1 MIGTFEIH
9 YMRSSGPGG
18 QNVNKLSTKVDM
30 RFELK
35 FAKWLPEAVRD
46 KLAQQEA
53 SRLNKHGEFVF
64 TSDRT
69 RSQKMNLE
77 DCIDKLYDAI
87 MQASQTPKEPDADQ
101 QAKVKRM
108 YVVFCI

>member
-1 MIGTFEIH
+1 MLGTFETS

-30 RFELK
+30 RFELQY
-35 FAKWLPEAVRD
+35 ASWLPEAVRE
-46 KLAQQEA
+46 KLGQQEA
-53 SRLNKHGEFVF
+53 TRLNKHGELVF

-87 MQASQTPKEPDADQ
+87 LRASQVPKEPDAEQ

-108 YVVFCI
+108 